1 MQVDGVGQ
9 EGMGGHAGEVWF
21 CFGGNWWLLPEN
33 ATLFSQARRVHLS
46 DLGRGVTIGTKT
58 DKGVE
63 VVSFRT
69 VGTEEGSRAGVGGDQ
84 DSS

>member
-1 MQVDGVGQ
+1 MQVERVG
-9 EGMGGHAGEVWF
+9 EESMGERAGEVWF
-21 CFGGNWWLLPEN
+21 CFGRNRQLLPEN
-33 ATLFSQARRVHLS
+33 ATPFSQARRMHLS
-46 DLGRGVTIGTKT
+46 DLGKGMTPGTRT

-84 DSS
+84 NST